1 MRFRHSVGHRHVQ
14 DSLLQNAA
22 PNGMALIGHLAI
34 NICTASLRPR
44 NALEMWAD
52 WSLLLSPT
60 DVAQLVLTIGVK
72 HFLSKMN
79 MFLVIGNP
87 RGCSAS
93 NALLFSAR

>member
-22 PNGMALIGHLAI
+22 TNGMALIGHLAI

-44 NALEMWAD
+44 NTLEMWAD